1 MEISAGQKA
10 VRHTKTGEEEQMS
23 CWRRTTVL
31 RIPAIALGFVYSR
44 EWEQFLEKHEEDFN
58 WEPRCFAEAMC
69 DSYEYD
75 EYSKWLSGKEGYE
88 RRKML
93 SLNLYPETVK
103 SVPGPFLD
111 YYLDEVAPL
120 SPEENTYH
128 ENDSVR
134 PLTQEEKVR
143 YLPLYRKL
151 FPDFTLE
158 NMDDVHYCH
167 YEWYDG
173 AEAPYMY

>member
-1 MEISAGQKA
+1 
-10 VRHTKTGEEEQMS
+10 
-23 CWRRTTVL
+23 
-31 RIPAIALGFVYSR
+31 
-44 EWEQFLEKHEEDFN
+44 
-58 WEPRCFAEAMC
+58 MC

-158 NMDDVHYCH
+158 RMDDVHYCQ
-167 YEWYDG
+167 YEWYNG